1 MHECYVALGETNQ
14 AVNLLQNIPPKQRD
28 KKIYNALGTL
38 YLQSG
43 VDSPAVAAFKE
54 VIKECPL
61 ALDAVVSLLRL
72 GVGAKEIQDVVT
84 AGGKL
89 PVSEASWYQSYVN
102 AQASLYAKV
111 R

>member
-1 MHECYVALGETNQ
+1 MLEKQYWKYSLQ

-28 KKIYNALGTL
+28 KRIYNALGTL

-43 VDSPAVAAFKE
+43 VENPACAAFKE

-72 GVGAKEIQDVVT
+72 GVSAKEIQVCSSCNQQLDF
-84 AGGKL
+84 
-89 PVSEASWYQSYVN
+89 
-102 AQASLYAKV
+102 
-111 R
+111 